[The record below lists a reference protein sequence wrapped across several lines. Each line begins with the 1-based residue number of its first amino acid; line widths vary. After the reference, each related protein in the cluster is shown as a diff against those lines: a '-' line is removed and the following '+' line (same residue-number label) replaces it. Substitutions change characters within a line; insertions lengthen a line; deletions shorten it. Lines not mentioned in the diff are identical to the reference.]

1 MQEKNDIGIQEAMK
15 NGPSNFFFD
24 AFYYQF
30 MGKIGVGIRNKF
42 L

>member
-1 MQEKNDIGIQEAMK
+1 MV

-24 AFYYQF
+24 AFHYQF

-42 L
+42 LRKAIYVESLQ